1 MQTHYQHLEEKI
13 QIKKKERKSLNQ
25 KITRLLN
32 DDNTHP
38 SISALSKMSHLA
50 LVDILLLKDEKKQLE
65 L

>member
-32 DDNTHP
+32 DDSTHP
-38 SISALSKMSHLA
+38 GISALSKQSHLT